1 MNRVIGNGFKSTALA
16 LAGAALLVWGSAA
29 SAMPID
35 FLGLDGTPDPLVE
48 GYQFSAGDFTSWAD
62 TFVTTDFGDP
72 NEFLLSGADTYEIMG
87 AGPDKSFIN
96 IDAPGASVGGTGFD
110 TTISL
115 VAMFDSPLPSAS
127 TLVMQALFG
136 GAVVGSDTITQS
148 GTAFEAMSI
157 SLVDLAFDT
166 IWLFDTAAV
175 GDAFRI
181 DNFNVTVVDNTGG
194 GPVPEPTALLLML
207 AGLAGLGMA
216 KRRAKA

>member
-72 NEFLLSGADTYEIMG
+72 NEFLLSGADTYDIMG
-87 AGPDKSFIN
+87 TGPDKSFIN
-96 IDAPGASVGGTGFD
+96 IDAPGVLGGTNFD

-115 VAMFDSPLPSAS
+115 DAMFDSPLPSAS
-127 TLVMQALFG
+127 TLVMQALLG
-136 GAVVGSDTITQS
+136 GTVVGSDSLIQS
-148 GTAFEAMSI
+148 GTVFEAMSI
-157 SLVDLAFDT
+157 TLVDIAFDT
-166 IWLFDTAAV
+166 VWLFDEAAV

-181 DNFNVTVVDNTGG
+181 DNFNVAVVDNGG
-194 GPVPEPTALLLML
+194 GQVPEPSALLLML